1 MEYKNLNDNE
11 MLYLISENNEDA
23 YNYMY
28 KKYEPLINKIAV
40 EILRNYKYLKLEYD
54 DLFQEGMYA
63 LSLAIRKFD
72 YRDNILFFTLVFLCI
87 KREMYKLVIKANSN
101 KNNIIN
107 YSLSLD
113 EVVDE
118 ETGGLLNSFIYNEVD
133 MVEPRLEEIEKRK
146 YILDLKYLLKQSY
159 SEVYELKINGFSNQ
173 DIAVLLDLRYKDVD
187 NYLRSIKSTLKKK
200 TDIEYFN

>member
-1 MEYKNLNDNE
+1 MEYRNLNDNE
-11 MLYLISENNEDA
+11 MLYLISENNEEA

-28 KKYEPLINKIAV
+28 KKYEPLINKFAV
-40 EILRNYKYLKLEYD
+40 EILKKYKYLKLEYD

-87 KREMYKLVIKANSN
+87 KREMYKQVIKANSN
-101 KNNIIN
+101 KNSIVN

-113 EVVDE
+113 EIIND
-118 ETGGLLNSFIYNEVD
+118 ETGGLINDFIYNEFDV
-133 MVEPRLEEIEKRK
+133 VENHLEEIERRK
-146 YILDLKYLLKQSY
+146 YILDLKYLLKQNY

-173 DIAVLLDLRYKDVD
+173 NIAELLDLRYKDVD
-187 NYLRSIKSTLKKK
+187 NYLRSIKNTLKKK
-200 TDIEYFN
+200 TDIEYLI

>member
-1 MEYKNLNDNE
+1 MEYKSLNDNE
-11 MLYLISENNEDA
+11 MLYLISENNEEA

-28 KKYEPLINKIAV
+28 KKYEPLINKFAV
-40 EILRNYKYLKLEYD
+40 EILKKYKCLKLEYD

-87 KREMYKLVIKANSN
+87 KREMYKQVIKASSN
-101 KNNIIN
+101 KNSIVN

-113 EVVDE
+113 EIVNE
-118 ETGGLLNSFIYNEVD
+118 ETGVLLNDFVYDEFDIIENH
-133 MVEPRLEEIEKRK
+133 LEEIEKRK
-146 YILDLKYLLKQSY
+146 YILDLKYLLKQNY

-173 DIAVLLDLRYKDVD
+173 NIAELLDLRYKDVD
-187 NYLRSIKSTLKKK
+187 NYLRSIKNTLKKK
-200 TDIEYFN
+200 TDIEYLN